1 MKPVPVSA
9 QMSLQRAQH
18 SVVLEEPYRI
28 GLDML
33 RSIMSFIQMF
43 THTNTLSLHNGCMQ
57 EAGTSGTKKK
67 FTEAGDAHLAAIRGV
82 LGHPENQNVT
92 GLIRKHHLYPLLIC
106 PQHKTLV
113 PIHSGLPVLE

>member
-57 EAGTSGTKKK
+57 EAGTSGTKKNLPRLV
-67 FTEAGDAHLAAIRGV
+67 TLILLPSEAYSAI
-82 LGHPENQNVT
+82 LKT
-92 GLIRKHHLYPLLIC
+92 
-106 PQHKTLV
+106 KTLRDSSENTTY
-113 PIHSGLPVLE
+113 IRC